1 MCKKSKF
8 PLVFN
13 IFLAFFITL
22 VVTLFVQA
30 GQGTLSVPTFVVGM
44 IQGFC
49 LNLTLETIIDLPAM
63 GNTDESCHT
72 RSNLKALKGRYE
84 MVNIKLDKTGGL
96 TEALALATE
105 ARAQGFSL
113 MLGCMLCTSRA
124 ISAALPLVP
133 QVSFADLDGPTWL
146 AVDVEPALQFTTG
159 ELHL

>member
-1 MCKKSKF
+1 MRTVKVF
-8 PLVFN
+8 EEAWPLH
-13 IFLAFFITL
+13 TP
-22 VVTLFVQA
+22 FVIA
-30 GQGTLSVPTFVVGM
+30 RGS
-44 IQGFC
+44 
-49 LNLTLETIIDLPAM
+49 
-63 GNTDESCHT
+63 
-72 RSNLKALKGRYE
+72 
-84 MVNIKLDKTGGL
+84 GL

-105 ARAQGFSL
+105 ARAQGFRL